1 MERGGRPP
9 ACSSLGAAASSCGE
23 SSSSREGSFK
33 RRHSEAASD
42 LGSEEEGATSQTGA
56 TIEGGDRAARRS
68 SNGSDVSALWSPSD
82 MVQSPTSAALKR
94 AKQRDALVGRLSAA
108 AAGGNMHASTLLR
121 RSSRGSIPMPIVP
134 PSGFSKDGLT
144 PPQQRVAGGEVAGG
158 E

>member
-1 MERGGRPP
+1 M
-9 ACSSLGAAASSCGE
+9 
-23 SSSSREGSFK
+23 K
-33 RRHSEAASD
+33 QEAASEP
-42 LGSEEEGATSQTGA
+42 GSEEEGATSQTGA
-56 TIEGGDRAARRS
+56 TIDGGDRAAARRS
-68 SNGSDVSALWSPSD
+68 SNGSDVPALWSPSD

-134 PSGFSKDGLT
+134 PSGFSQDGLTPGLT
-144 PPQQRVAGGEVAGG
+144 PPQQKVVGGEVAGG